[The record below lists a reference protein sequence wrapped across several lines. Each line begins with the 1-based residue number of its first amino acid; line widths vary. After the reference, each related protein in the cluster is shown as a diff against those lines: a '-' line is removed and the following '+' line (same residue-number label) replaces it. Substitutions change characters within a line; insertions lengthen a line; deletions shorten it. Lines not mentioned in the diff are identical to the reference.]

1 MARVGQGL
9 ILSVLIVM
17 ALLGCGLLAIA
28 AAIAWLQPVAG
39 LGGAL
44 AITAGG
50 LLVLAAL
57 LALTLRST
65 LRKAREKRRS
75 QDQIIALVEVALAV
89 LPHKR
94 VLQLEATVAAGLAIG
109 TVLLHLL
116 KAKANRL

>member
-1 MARVGQGL
+1 MARVGQRL

-116 KAKANRL
+116 KADKTD